1 MSWLDTFK
9 NDERSLYWLV
19 KYIHHNDLFY
29 VNNFPTNI
37 EQVREIIQKWES
49 EFINGVSER
58 SKHQLSHLMKSYFA
72 NVLPIESF
80 DWLSVKNPKQLSW
93 VLFYI
98 NLNPIPQIHFA
109 PQNKYYRSFASNIEE
124 AYPLIIKTFD
134 AAMTHDGHKQNYLLA
149 LKCAYSQYVIG
160 KSPLPWLDMKD
171 EETCSWVWRYLVEK
185 VEEASKQQDVFQFI
199 KPIDNE
205 TVYWSCIALIGNWE
219 LLKNRYVE
227 NIDKPLFDHIKTIKP
242 SNTTSVN
249 LETNK
254 SLPTE
259 YFLTTPDLGCKYQIK
274 FHAADFTINQLTTT
288 PSTCLITLNFD
299 KLTSTDIR
307 FLTITAPSTSLVA
320 FKTIVNVR
328 VNLLPNCTFTY
339 ITEKLNQPSALDDSL
354 EINGTRPVSVDLLP
368 AQKNLIAYLYNAHKQ
383 KIHRQR
389 NNSLLGLNKA
399 NQKKLTNYAKEQNT
413 TEKKALNE
421 IVKAMLD

>member
-9 NDERSLYWLV
+9 NDERSLKWLV
-19 KYIHHNDLFY
+19 EYIHYNNLFY
-29 VNNFPTNI
+29 VEYLPRDI
-37 EQVREIIQKWES
+37 HEAREIIQHWEKES
-49 EFINGVSER
+49 AKRPTARLKYE
-58 SKHQLSHLMKSYFA
+58 LSNLMKSYFA
-72 NVLPIESF
+72 NVLPIE
-80 DWLSVKNPKQLSW
+80 DYNWLSANNSKQLYW

-98 NLNPIPQIHFA
+98 NLNPMRQRYDVPASSFC
-109 PQNKYYRSFASNIEE
+109 RSFASNIRE
-124 AYPLIIKTFD
+124 AYPLIIKTLNSSMPLD
-134 AAMTHDGHKQNYLLA
+134 DGKKSYFLT
-149 LKCAYSQYVIG
+149 LKSAYSQYLIG
-160 KSPLPWLDMKD
+160 KRSLPWLDMKD

-185 VEEASKQQDVFQFI
+185 VEEASKQKDVFQFI
-199 KPIDNE
+199 KPIDND
-205 TVYWSCIALIGNWE
+205 TIYWSCIALIGNWE

-259 YFLTTPDLGCKYQIK
+259 YFLTAPDQGCKYQIK

-288 PSTCLITLNFD
+288 PSTSLTTLDFD
-299 KLTSTDIR
+299 KLISTDIR

-320 FKTIVNVR
+320 FKTIGNVR

-339 ITEKLNQPSALDDSL
+339 ITEKLNQPSALDDSI

-368 AQKNLIAYLYNAHKQ
+368 TQKNLIASLYNAHKQ

-399 NQKKLTNYAKEQNT
+399 NQKKLTNYAKEQKT